1 MQLRAIDASILIHGR
16 GGKSFSP
23 SQSNLSH
30 LFEPDTNRSF
40 RVSLFL
46 CSLLFSFFFFIPF
59 FCIRLDS
66 EGRSADST
74 RRSVFFVAG
83 GKLNFHVSI
92 LVGVPRC
99 SSLMVTRT
107 RVSNE
112 PARSL
117 FYNILSHRFAGI
129 FRENI
134 FPVRKKERRGE
145 WNLEKKTGIRIGN
158 LVVSPS
164 RSSFVSSF
172 LVVFN
177 FLSLLRSIS
186 LSSTHET
193 NSAQGVFK
201 SGNVRLSR
209 CATFEIEHNGA
220 TLSLSLYLFFLS
232 PFDSWTT
239 PV

>member
-46 CSLLFSFFFFIPF
+46 CSLLFSFFFLFLF

-83 GKLNFHVSI
+83 GKLNFHVST

-201 SGNVRLSR
+201 SGNVRLS
-209 CATFEIEHNGA
+209 ATFEIEHNGA

-232 PFDSWTT
+232 WTT

>member
-1 MQLRAIDASILIHGR
+1 
-16 GGKSFSP
+16 
-23 SQSNLSH
+23 
-30 LFEPDTNRSF
+30 
-40 RVSLFL
+40 
-46 CSLLFSFFFFIPF
+46 
-59 FCIRLDS
+59 
-66 EGRSADST
+66 
-74 RRSVFFVAG
+74 
-83 GKLNFHVSI
+83 
-92 LVGVPRC
+92 
-99 SSLMVTRT
+99 MVTRT
-107 RVSNE
+107 LVSNE

-220 TLSLSLYLFFLS
+220 TLSLSLSISSFSRGRHRYKTAFASLSNSRSYSPFSLPLSSPSYILRHLS
-232 PFDSWTT
+232 PSFVST
-239 PV
+239 PHAYVYTSSSIVIQFTEVESPPARRVD

>member
-46 CSLLFSFFFFIPF
+46 CSLLFSFFFLFLF

-83 GKLNFHVSI
+83 GKLNFHVST

-134 FPVRKKERRGE
+134 FPVRKKGKEGGMESGE
-145 WNLEKKTGIRIGN
+145 KNRDSNRE
-158 LVVSPS
+158 S
-164 RSSFVSSF
+164 RCFTF
-172 LVVFN
+172 
-177 FLSLLRSIS
+177 SLLLR
-186 LSSTHET
+186 
-193 NSAQGVFK
+193 
-201 SGNVRLSR
+201 
-209 CATFEIEHNGA
+209 
-220 TLSLSLYLFFLS
+220 FFLS
-232 PFDSWTT
+232 RRFQFSFSPSFNLPLLYPRNELRAGSF
-239 PV
+239 

>member
-1 MQLRAIDASILIHGR
+1 M
-16 GGKSFSP
+16 
-23 SQSNLSH
+23 
-30 LFEPDTNRSF
+30 
-40 RVSLFL
+40 
-46 CSLLFSFFFFIPF
+46 
-59 FCIRLDS
+59 
-66 EGRSADST
+66 
-74 RRSVFFVAG
+74 
-83 GKLNFHVSI
+83 
-92 LVGVPRC
+92 PRC

-134 FPVRKKERRGE
+134 FPVRKKGKEGGMEERIWR
-145 WNLEKKTGIRIGN
+145 KKTGIRIGN

-220 TLSLSLYLFFLS
+220 TLSLSLSISSFSRGRHRYKTAFASLSNSRSYSPFSLSLLLIFYAIFHLSLS
-232 PFDSWTT
+232 PR
-239 PV
+239 VRVH